1 MVKQYLSLRKFEAY
15 KESFNLSNEIWEIVQ
30 KWDYLAKRTVGEQF
44 IRAIDSISANIAEGF
59 GRFHKKDKEKFYYNA
74 RGSVYECLDWLEKA
88 KRRGLIKEKYP
99 EVFEKLKN
107 LPRAINSLI
116 KYTEDKLDK

>member
-1 MVKQYLSLRKFEAY
+1 MVKQYLSLGKFEAY